1 MDYIEI
7 VFDLERKWVIRLTYY
22 DSWASLEAPIKN
34 ECNQIIET
42 EIVPKAEEIL
52 RKHIASDIY
61 GAYTPKPGAWVNGT
75 TYSRRHVLEGSV
87 YSRKE
92 GEGRYLVTS
101 DASAS
106 PSVVPGYSFSPRG
119 AGSFL
124 ALLESGNMGI
134 WRGGFARPAVGNA
147 QKEVDQMIVSVLK
160 SRLG

>member
-1 MDYIEI
+1 M
-7 VFDLERKWVIRLTYY
+7 TYY
-22 DSWASLEAPIKN
+22 DSWAALEAAIKN

>member
-1 MDYIEI
+1 MNATK
-7 VFDLERKWVIRLTYY
+7 LSRRRLFQKQRRFCANT
-22 DSWASLEAPIKN
+22 SPQTS
-34 ECNQIIET
+34 T
-42 EIVPKAEEIL
+42 V
-52 RKHIASDIY
+52 H
-61 GAYTPKPGAWVNGT
+61 TPKPGAWVNGT